1 MLIMDELK
9 LFSVTTAATW
19 VTEYSGYV
27 MAYSIEEACKAV
39 KTIDMDMDIYD
50 AEPIDDDIF
59 GNEVSLEVLF
69 SNKLNYDFL
78 LVPGKRSNT
87 FDEVPLSEF
96 QEMISP
102 EQKEKLRIAKI
113 EKNNG
118 QLDLTLGI

>member
-1 MLIMDELK
+1 MLIMDEFK
-9 LFSVTTAATW
+9 LFSVTTTATW
-19 VTEYSGYV
+19 AAEYSGYV

-39 KTIDMDMDIYD
+39 KTIDMDIYD
-50 AEPIDDDIF
+50 AEPIAIDDDIF
-59 GNEVSLEVLF
+59 GNQVSLEVLF

-96 QEMISP
+96 KEMISP
-102 EQKEKLRIAKI
+102 EQLEKLRIAKI